1 MARAANTTTTEYD
14 SGLKRYLDQT
24 RHFPLLEEAEE
35 LLLAQ
40 RWREQGDRA
49 AAHRLVTSHL
59 RLVAKVAFGYRG
71 YGLPISEMI
80 SEGNVGLMRAVERFD
95 PDRGCRFATYAV
107 WWIRASIQEY
117 VLRSKSLVKMG
128 TTASQK
134 KLFFNLRKVKSKLS
148 VMDEGDMRPDQ
159 VEMVA
164 KDLGVAE
171 QDVVDMNRRLG
182 GDLSLS
188 APTNDDGTS
197 GTWQDW
203 LADDAPSAEGILAD
217 SEQAVHHREALLK
230 ALTVLDE
237 RERHILKARRLA
249 EEPVRLK
256 ELAAEFSISRERV
269 RQIEASAFL
278 KIRNAVKRRVAG
290 AKVPEMIAA

>member
-1 MARAANTTTTEYD
+1 
-14 SGLKRYLDQT
+14 
-24 RHFPLLEEAEE
+24 
-35 LLLAQ
+35 
-40 RWREQGDRA
+40 
-49 AAHRLVTSHL
+49 
-59 RLVAKVAFGYRG
+59 
-71 YGLPISEMI
+71 
-80 SEGNVGLMRAVERFD
+80 
-95 PDRGCRFATYAV
+95 V

-217 SEQAVHHREALLK
+217 NEQAVHRREALLE

-237 RERHILKARRLA
+237 RERHILKARRVA
-249 EEPVRLK
+249 EEPVGLK
-256 ELAAEFSISRERV
+256 DLAAEFSISRERV